1 MHKSISTPNLSVHN
15 TVVTGLRRNISTN
28 ALPDLTPI
36 DAIILTKAPIHQ
48 AISCISTSF
57 PNSVLTQNE
66 TDTELLNCLVTPC
79 ETVDVQ
85 ERSLISTVNRNYLHL
100 AVENEK
106 TREKYFSW
114 LRKIR
119 KERKNTN

>member
-66 TDTELLNCLVTPC
+66 TDADLLNCLVTPC
-79 ETVDVQ
+79 EPVDVE

-100 AVENEK
+100 AIKDKDTEE
-106 TREKYFSW
+106 RYFSW
-114 LRKIR
+114 MRRLRKKIR
-119 KERKNTN
+119 